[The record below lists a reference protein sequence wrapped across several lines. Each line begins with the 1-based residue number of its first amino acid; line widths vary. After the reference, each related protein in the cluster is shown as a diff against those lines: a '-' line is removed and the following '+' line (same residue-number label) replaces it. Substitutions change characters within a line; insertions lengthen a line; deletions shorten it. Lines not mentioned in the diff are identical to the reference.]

1 MEQKTEVRFDFL
13 IPSDWDENSFIN
25 EVIGAIVDMMGDSV
39 EEVEYQAVSG
49 RGN

>member
-13 IPSDWDENSFIN
+13 IPSDWNEHSFIE

-39 EEVEYQAVSG
+39 DEVEYQAVSG